1 MRYEQSIMGTYQMSV
16 SRREQ
21 PRFSLFSFANKM
33 LQEKQ
38 VEDAVAI
45 YEYLAESRPE
55 FSQYAYNNDLARL
68 SLARVN
74 DRYKNKP
81 QRRYHFKT
89 ADDFQK
95 RLRIAD
101 LISKQAPPEH
111 LSICFDDAEIQHI
124 PQCLLSFANASIPY
138 GYDQWLRYVN
148 KYLDQFRLAPL
159 YLRPFDIADGG
170 VLYLNLVA
178 SRLPR
183 TEGPLVTVCISCFN
197 AEPYVEQAL
206 NSILNQSHHN
216 VELILC
222 NDHSSDETLKILK
235 RAEKR
240 DRRVRVIDNEFNQG
254 TYISRNHAFAQAKG
268 KYFTI
273 LDADD
278 FALPERLALQVAHLE
293 KHPDHQ
299 GVLSD
304 WVRVCSNGRF
314 HFKAGWGGKYQHE
327 AVATLMVR
335 TSVQERVGYWDSVRF
350 AADTEFLFR
359 LRKVYGEKL
368 IPILEIPTVISL
380 FHEASLTNDPETGIG
395 IDGLSPVRRYY
406 RDNWM
411 NWHNTSA
418 HLFVPFPLAAR
429 LFDAPPE
436 MLLSPLR
443 IDD

>member
-1 MRYEQSIMGTYQMSV
+1 MFLSDRQQ
-16 SRREQ
+16 RR
-21 PRFSLFSFANKM
+21 PSLFSFGNKM
-33 LQEKQ
+33 LQEKR

-45 YEYLAESRPE
+45 YEYLTESRPE
-55 FSQYAYNNDLARL
+55 FSQYAYNNDLARR
-68 SLARVN
+68 SLAKVN
-74 DRYKNKP
+74 DRYRNKP
-81 QRRYHFKT
+81 KRRYHFNS

-101 LISKQAPPEH
+101 LISKQAGPEH
-111 LSICFDDAEIQHI
+111 LSVCFDDAEIQRI

-148 KYLDQFRLAPL
+148 TYLEQFSLSPL
-159 YLRPFDIADGG
+159 YVRPFDSAAGG
-170 VLYLNLVA
+170 MLYLNLVA

-183 TEGPLVTVCISCFN
+183 VEGPLVTVCISCFN
-197 AEPYVEQAL
+197 AEPYVEHAL
-206 NSILNQSHHN
+206 NSILNQSYHN
-216 VELILC
+216 FELILF
-222 NDHSSDETLKILK
+222 NDHSSDETLNVLR

-240 DRRVRVIDNEFNQG
+240 DRRIRVIDNEFNQG
-254 TYISRNHAFAQAKG
+254 TYISRNQAFAQAKG

-278 FALPERLALQVAHLE
+278 FALPDRLALQVAHLE
-293 KHPDHQ
+293 EHPDHQ

-304 WVRVCSNGRF
+304 WVRICSDGRF
-314 HFKAGWGGKYQHE
+314 HFKGGWGGKYQHE

-335 TSVQERVGYWDSVRF
+335 TSVQKRVGYWDSVRF

-359 LRKVYGEKL
+359 LRKVYGEKMV
-368 IPILEIPTVISL
+368 PILEIPTVIAL
-380 FHEASLTNDPETGIG
+380 YHEASLTNDPETGIG

-411 NWHNTSA
+411 NWHKASA

-436 MLLSPLR
+436 MLLSHLKNR
-443 IDD
+443 